1 MTALKQTGPLVV
13 GPFLQR
19 RSGVRGKLR
28 FAAVGLLGVLGLALV
43 RGGDVIAKEE
53 AACGEYG
60 TSVHFEKTP
69 SDAARKALKEEKLVM
84 VLHVSGNFEDPAF
97 T

>member
-1 MTALKQTGPLVV
+1 M
-13 GPFLQR
+13 
-19 RSGVRGKLR
+19 RGILR
-28 FAAVGLLGVLGLALV
+28 IAAAGLLAVWWM
-43 RGGDVIAKEE
+43 
-53 AACGEYG
+53 AAGRADAMAAEGATCGQYG

-84 VLHVSGNFEDPAF
+84 VLHVSGDFENPEF

>member
-1 MTALKQTGPLVV
+1 MRVSIRLL
-13 GPFLQR
+13 
-19 RSGVRGKLR
+19 
-28 FAAVGLLGVLGLALV
+28 AAGLLVACLGGAAAARDKV
-43 RGGDVIAKEE
+43 PGATP
-53 AACGEYG
+53 ACGEYG

-84 VLHVSGNFEDPAF
+84 VLHVSGHFEDTEF

>member
-1 MTALKQTGPLVV
+1 LD
-13 GPFLQR
+13 
-19 RSGVRGKLR
+19 VRGNLR
-28 FAAVGLLGVLGLALV
+28 IAATGLLAVLCLGVSRAGAS
-43 RGGDVIAKEE
+43 AKPAEP
-53 AACGEYG
+53 ATCGEYG

-84 VLHVSGNFEDPAF
+84 VLHVSGDFENPEF